1 MENKT
6 DIIWLDSTDSTNEE
20 ARRHILSLDNLSV
33 VSALEQTS
41 GRGQRGNSWHSDTGK
56 NLTFSIVL
64 KHPSDSSGDYS
75 PLTAHSQTLISE
87 LTAVSVREYLATLGI
102 EASVKWPN
110 DIIAGDKKICG
121 ILIEHSVRGNL
132 LSHSIIGIGLNINQ
146 KVFGTFVPNA
156 TSIILEKGPEASESD
171 IRQSLE
177 DFMKIFKD
185 NYSRYLRDVDGHK
198 RLREE
203 YLSRLWRINQ
213 DAAYMDLKGQHPTMF
228 RGRITGLS
236 DIGHLLVQT
245 EEGEFREFAFKEIGF
260 LYQDFIDAMT

>member
-41 GRGQRGNSWHSDTGK
+41 GRGQRGNVWHSDTGK

-121 ILIEHSVRGNL
+121 ILIEHSLIGQRI
-132 LSHSIIGIGLNINQ
+132 SWSIIGVGLNVNQ
-146 KVFGTFVPNA
+146 TDFPADLPNP
-156 TSIILEKGPEASESD
+156 TSMAVENSGADICALLSEFMD
-171 IRQSLE
+171 IFRLSLQQSQRQ
-177 DFMKIFKD
+177 DP
-185 NYSRYLRDVDGHK
+185 
-198 RLREE
+198 
-203 YLSRLWRINQ
+203 Q
-213 DAAYMDLKGQHPTMF
+213 P
-228 RGRITGLS
+228 
-236 DIGHLLVQT
+236 
-245 EEGEFREFAFKEIGF
+245 
-260 LYQDFIDAMT
+260 